1 MKTRTVIYTD
11 KIDKVLTNGKTYGTQ
26 IFLADGEN
34 ADDYYE
40 ISVEEYEEIL
50 RAQEDDIQQDEG

>member
-1 MKTRTVIYTD
+1 MKTRMVIYAD
-11 KIDKVLTNGKTYGTQ
+11 DNKVLTNGKTYGTQ
-26 IFLADGEN
+26 IFLADGES

-50 RAQEDDIQQDEG
+50 RAQEDDIQQNEG

>member
-26 IFLADGEN
+26 IFLADGES

-40 ISVEEYEEIL
+40 ISIEEYEEIL
-50 RAQEDDIQQDEG
+50 RAQDDDIQQNAG